1 MVAGCSQPLP
11 PTVCRDDRQM
21 IQLDRV
27 RFKEIQHPPGPGGK
41 LRWVAFARPEACGR
55 PLRDL

>member
-27 RFKEIQHPPGPGGK
+27 RFKEIQHPPGPGAK
-41 LRWVAFARPEACGR
+41 LRWVARFWS
-55 PLRDL
+55 